1 MRRPIPP
8 PRAWQAV
15 LAVAGLLALVSAHA
29 RPVDLWRVSVL
40 SHQGQPLHAVATI
53 EARPDERITDACLSL
68 GPETDAPGSDAP
80 FLQSARLTLN
90 AAGTRVE
97 IRGDQPVRSPT
108 LALVLRVQC
117 PGEMLYARHFG
128 LLIPPAPATAP
139 PRVPGFKL
147 KVAQGETVESLARL
161 LLPDNRRLREKMIRE
176 VLATNPH
183 AFPDGRPAAVAPG
196 TLLYFPDLRSL
207 RELPERQAAPAAR
220 QPRPAPAAAKPRPVA
235 PVPEAGAG
243 DTAPPP
249 QPVAPATAETPETA
263 PPSEIVPREPPAT
276 KPPVP
281 QPPLPRTEVPQPAA
295 PQPSPPQT
303 SAPQP
308 AAPQVRLQ
316 PALELGAN
324 PTPQQC
330 RQAMALC
337 GTPAGG
343 ELEQRTLATEQ
354 SAAALRLRQDSIE
367 QQLERLERSVQSL
380 QRSLTRP
387 PPAAAPAQPEIRT
400 VVKTE
405 PMPWYYWL
413 GLLGAL
419 MAGALGGFVFGR
431 KRAFS
436 DAAVAE
442 DQRLDRML
450 ATAAATIRE
459 METAP
464 VRKPAAAPGA
474 QPAPYRPAPPPV
486 EAPPPESAEEVQST
500 DEAEAATQPEAGAA
514 VDLEL
519 ESGPTEKPAGLSSD
533 VLFEMDQALDNTR
546 SMFTDV
552 DRFIALGRTQ
562 NAISLLQFQVHKDPK
577 DRDSWIKLMAIY
589 RQEKMDIDLAKA
601 AREFKRNFPD
611 ENPPVV

>member
-15 LAVAGLLALVSAHA
+15 LAVAGLLALVSALA

-40 SHQGQPLHAVATI
+40 SHQGQPLYAVATI
-53 EARPDERITDACLSL
+53 ESRPDERITDACLSL

-80 FLQSARLTLN
+80 FLQRARLTLN

-97 IRGDQPVRSPT
+97 IRGEQPILSPT
-108 LALVLRVQC
+108 LALILRVQC
-117 PGEMLYARHFG
+117 PGEMLHARHFG
-128 LLIPPAPATAP
+128 LLIPPAPVAAP
-139 PRVPGFKL
+139 RAPGFKL
-147 KVAQGETVESLARL
+147 KVAKGETVESLARL
-161 LLPDNRRLREKMIRE
+161 LLPDDRRLREKMIRE

-183 AFPDGRPAAVAPG
+183 AFPNGQPAPVAPG

-207 RELPERQAAPAAR
+207 RELPERQAAPAASR
-220 QPRPAPAAAKPRPVA
+220 SRPAPVAAKPRAVA
-235 PVPEAGAG
+235 PEAGAVEP
-243 DTAPPP
+243 APA
-249 QPVAPATAETPETA
+249 QPVAPAATVVPESA
-263 PPSEIVPREPPAT
+263 PSPELAPRKPPAPGT
-276 KPPVP
+276 ATP
-281 QPPLPRTEVPQPAA
+281 PAA
-295 PQPSPPQT
+295 PQTSASPPPTTQAAT
-303 SAPQP
+303 PQASLPPP
-308 AAPQVRLQ
+308 AVPQVRLQ
-316 PALELGAN
+316 PALELGAQ

-330 RQAMALC
+330 NQALALC
-337 GTPAGG
+337 GMPAGG
-343 ELEQRTLATEQ
+343 ELEQRTRATEQ
-354 SAAALRLRQDSIE
+354 SAATLKLRQDSIE
-367 QQLERLERSVQSL
+367 NQLERLEKSVQTL
-380 QRSLTRP
+380 QRSLTAPP
-387 PPAAAPAQPEIRT
+387 PPAAPAKPEIRT

-419 MAGALGGFVFGR
+419 LAGALGGFVFGR

-464 VRKPAAAPGA
+464 VRKPQSAPRVE
-474 QPAPYRPAPPPV
+474 PAPYRPAVPPAEPPAP
-486 EAPPPESAEEVQST
+486 EAAGEVQPPEAAGAEGP
-500 DEAEAATQPEAGAA
+500 PEAGAA